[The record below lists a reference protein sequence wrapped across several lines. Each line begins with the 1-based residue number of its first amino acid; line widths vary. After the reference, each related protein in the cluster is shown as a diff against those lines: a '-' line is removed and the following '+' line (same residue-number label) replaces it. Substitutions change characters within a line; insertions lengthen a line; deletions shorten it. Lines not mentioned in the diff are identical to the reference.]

1 MNADLSSKLAQVIEQ
16 IPKDV
21 LYDFCCSYAQ
31 EHEELA
37 MALVNEFWRPEK
49 DDYRSMVQ
57 QCLMHPTPSGI
68 KNGDGYDWGAIAV
81 DLSRMM
87 NLADEK
93 VKEGSLLDAAEIAR
107 YVMTLTCA
115 EYEADHPYGEAYG
128 EVWWLRRKP
137 LKEVLERA
145 RVMLTEL
152 LITGERLRVGD
163 ETSGMDIDDD
173 SQRGLMKEIVAECK
187 PFKKT
192 HICRMD
198 EFLEDAQAKVL
209 SPKRYI
215 AWLQKKVDNTRG
227 GFFRKPYL
235 EKMVR
240 FLDKMGKRDEAIA
253 AMEANKDKDDEL
265 RLVYVDM
272 LTEWKMYDEA
282 LIVAD
287 VVDSARSCIYSYP
300 VKILAILDLINDRDR
315 TIEVCKDQFKK
326 TDRKQ
331 VYFDRL
337 QKEMTKEEWDAFI
350 DDTIRDADEVFVHDY
365 DHVEAQIYMERKMYD
380 HLVKFCMHTSY
391 NAEENL
397 EKYAKYM
404 SEADQRLVAQ
414 DIVERMKRRAPE
426 CKRGDDYD
434 HFAGWIRRLYNS
446 SPECEEIAREVTEEI
461 LKENPN
467 KAFRRMFERIGVM

>member
-1 MNADLSSKLAQVIEQ
+1 MKADLSSKLAQVIEQ
-16 IPKDV
+16 VPKDV
-21 LYDFCCSYAQ
+21 LYDFLCSYAQ

-37 MALVNEFWRPEK
+37 MALVSEFWQADK

-57 QCLMHPTPSGI
+57 QCLMHPSPAGI
-68 KNGDGYDWGAIAV
+68 KNGDGFNWGAIAA
-81 DLSRMM
+81 DLAQMM

-115 EYEADHPYGEAYG
+115 EYEADHPYGENYG
-128 EVWWLRRKP
+128 EMWWLRRKP
-137 LKEVLERA
+137 LFDVLGRA
-145 RVMLTEL
+145 RDMVTEL
-152 LITGERLRVGD
+152 LINGN
-163 ETSGMDIDDD
+163 DIDDD
-173 SQRGLMKEIVAECK
+173 SQRGLIKEIVAECK
-187 PFKKT
+187 SFKKS
-192 HICRMD
+192 HVCRID
-198 EFLEDAQAKVL
+198 DFLEDAQAKVL
-209 SPKRYI
+209 SQKRYLS
-215 AWLQKKVDNTRG
+215 WLQKKVDNTRG
-227 GFFRKPYL
+227 GYFRKPYL

-240 FLDKMGKRDEAIA
+240 FLDKMGKRNEAIA

-282 LIVAD
+282 LKVAD
-287 VVDSARSCIYSYP
+287 IDNLTRAGLYGYSG
-300 VKILAILDLINDRDR
+300 KILAILDLINDRDK
-315 TIEVCKDQFKK
+315 TFEVCKAQFKK

-350 DDTIRDADEVFVHDY
+350 DDSIRDADEVFVHDY
-365 DHVEAQIYMERKMYD
+365 DHVEAQIYMKRKMYD
-380 HLVKFCMHTSY
+380 HLVKFCMHTLY
-391 NAEENL
+391 RAEENL

-446 SPECEEIAREVTEEI
+446 SPECEKIAREVAEEI
-461 LKENPN
+461 VKENPN
-467 KAFRRMFERIGVM
+467 KAFRRMFERIGVIV

>member
-1 MNADLSSKLAQVIEQ
+1 MISDLASKLSQVIKQ

-21 LYDFCCSYAQ
+21 LYDFLCSYAQ
-31 EHEELA
+31 SNEDLA
-37 MALVNEFWRPEK
+37 MALVSEFWQAEK

-57 QCLMHPTPSGI
+57 QCLMHPTPAGI
-68 KNGDGYDWGAIAV
+68 KNGDGYDWGAIAA
-81 DLSRMM
+81 DLSQMM

-115 EYEADHPYGEAYG
+115 EYEADHPYGEIYG

-152 LITGERLRVGD
+152 LIIGE
-163 ETSGMDIDDD
+163 DIDDD
-173 SQRGLMKEIVAECK
+173 SQRGLIKEIVAECK
-187 PFKKT
+187 SFKKS
-192 HICRMD
+192 HVCRID
-198 EFLEDAQAKVL
+198 DFLEDAQAKVL
-209 SPKRYI
+209 SQKRYLS
-215 AWLQKKVDNTRG
+215 WLQKKVDNTRG
-227 GFFRKPYL
+227 GYFRKPYL

-240 FLDKMGKRDEAIA
+240 FLDKMGKRNEAIA

-282 LIVAD
+282 LKVANID
-287 VVDSARSCIYSYP
+287 NLTRAGLYGYSR
-300 VKILAILDLINDRDR
+300 KILAILDLINDRDK
-315 TIEVCKDQFKK
+315 TFEVCKAQFKK

-365 DHVEAQIYMERKMYD
+365 DHVEAQIYMKRKMYD
-380 HLVKFCMHTSY
+380 HLVKFCMHTLY
-391 NAEENL
+391 RAEENL

-446 SPECEEIAREVTEEI
+446 SPECEKIAREVAEEI
-461 LKENPN
+461 VKENPN
-467 KAFRRMFERIGVM
+467 KAFRRMFERIGVIV

>member
-1 MNADLSSKLAQVIEQ
+1 MNYSDLSSKLAQVIEQ
-16 IPKDV
+16 IPRDV

-57 QCLMHPTPSGI
+57 QCLMHPTPAGI
-68 KNGDGYDWGAIAV
+68 KNGDGYDWGAIAA
-81 DLSRMM
+81 DISQMM

-137 LKEVLERA
+137 LKEVLEFA

-152 LITGERLRVGD
+152 LIIGE
-163 ETSGMDIDDD
+163 DIDDD
-173 SQRGLMKEIVAECK
+173 SQRGLIKEIVAECK
-187 PFKKT
+187 SFKKT

-215 AWLQKKVDNTRG
+215 AWLQKKVDNTQG

-240 FLDKMGKRDEAIA
+240 FLDKIGKRDEAIA

-265 RLVYVDM
+265 RLLYVDM

-282 LIVAD
+282 LKVAD
-287 VVDSARSCIYSYP
+287 IDNLTRAGLYGYSG
-300 VKILAILDLINDRDR
+300 KILAILDLIN
-315 TIEVCKDQFKK
+315 KDQFKK

-365 DHVEAQIYMERKMYD
+365 DDVEAQIYMKRKMYD

-404 SEADQRLVAQ
+404 SETDQRLVAQ

-446 SPECEEIAREVTEEI
+446 SPECEKIAREVAEEI
-461 LKENPN
+461 LKENPS